1 MDLRALVLTKDADLG
16 AVLRTQVEN
25 LGGACTLRETYDE
38 LSSSLTWA
46 DAAIIDLAGDG
57 LDDLNRLRVESPRL
71 RVLAVATN
79 ASDEEAA
86 RLAGADDVLLEPFS
100 IADIVDG
107 IRRLAPLTTTQVI
120 PIAASTTAA
129 RPSAT
134 GCPGGSGRRIGGRP
148 SMNSPRPS
156 TESRGAPHH
165 QGMP

>member
-25 LGGACTLRETYDE
+25 LGGACTLRETYDA

-86 RLAGADDVLLEPFS
+86 RSAGADDVLLEPFS

-120 PIAASTTAA
+120 DLSTGEVSTA
-129 RPSAT
+129 PTPVEGPWFAT
-134 GCPGGSGRRIGGRP
+134 S
-148 SMNSPRPS
+148 
-156 TESRGAPHH
+156 
-165 QGMP
+165 